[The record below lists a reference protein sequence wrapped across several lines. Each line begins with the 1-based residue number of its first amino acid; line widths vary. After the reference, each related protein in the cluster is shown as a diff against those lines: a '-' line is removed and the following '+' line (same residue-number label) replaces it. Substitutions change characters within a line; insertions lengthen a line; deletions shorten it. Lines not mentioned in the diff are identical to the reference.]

1 VAEADRRTVD
11 EGADAVTINQQQLNQ
26 LREQAEALQAEV
38 ANFQD
43 AMGRTEVTGTAA
55 GGGVAISL
63 TAAGDFLAVHLDPDL
78 VEDSAAGEL
87 EDLVLAALRDA
98 AGQLRERAAE
108 RTSSLATL
116 FEGLGTH

>member
-1 VAEADRRTVD
+1 M
-11 EGADAVTINQQQLNQ
+11 TINQKQLDQ
-26 LREQAEALQAEV
+26 LRETAEALQAEV
-38 ANFQD
+38 AGFQD

-63 TAAGDFLAVHLDPDL
+63 TAAGEFLSVHLDPEL
-78 VEDSAAGEL
+78 VEDSPAGEL

-108 RTSSLATL
+108 RTSSLSTM
-116 FEGLGTH
+116 FEALRTH